1 MMTTSGTDASPSKS
15 LSGSG
20 EGPLRD
26 LRVIELNAIGPVP
39 FAAGLLADLGADV
52 LRIESPAGQLDLVDE
67 ECAVHLRGRSTVTL
81 DLREPQALVV
91 ARELI
96 ATADIV
102 LEGFRPGVMER
113 LGLDP
118 AELVRENPQLIVGR
132 MTGWGQEG
140 PLAHR
145 AGHDIDYIAA
155 AGALRAFGRIGETP
169 VPPLN
174 LVGDFGGGAMFLLVG
189 VLAALWER
197 QQSGQGQIIDA
208 AMVDGTA
215 YLMMLIQSLAGQGLW
230 SSEHPGTNL
239 LDTGAPFYDV
249 YRCLDGE
256 FVAVGCLEPKFFAEF
271 AAGIGLDGDA
281 PEQYDRAQW
290 PRLRR
295 LIEDRIAT
303 KTRAEWEALFTDT
316 DACVAGVRTMTEAA
330 AHPHLAARGT
340 YLSEPPLQAA
350 PAPRFS
356 RTPGRA
362 VPRRDKIHGADA
374 LTEWGIEAELAE
386 TVVGEV
392 DD

>member
-1 MMTTSGTDASPSKS
+1 MTTSGTDASPSKS

-20 EGPLRD
+20 EGPLRG

-67 ECAVHLRGRSTVTL
+67 DRAVHLRGRSTVTL
-81 DLREPQALVV
+81 DLREPQALAV

-118 AELVRENPQLIVGR
+118 SELVRENPQLIVGR

-155 AGALRAFGRIGETP
+155 AGALRAFGRVGESP

-197 QQSGQGQIIDA
+197 QQSGKGQIIDA

-215 YLMMLIQSLAGQGLW
+215 YLMMLIQSLAGQELW

-249 YRCLDGE
+249 YRCSDGE
-256 FVAVGCLEPKFFAEF
+256 FVAVGCLEPKFFDEF

-281 PEQYDRAQW
+281 PAQYDRAQW

-295 LIEDRIAT
+295 LIDDRIAT
-303 KTRAEWEALFTDT
+303 KTRAEWEALFADT

-330 AHPHLAARGT
+330 VHPHLAARGT

-362 VPRRDKIHGADA
+362 VPRRDKIHGAEA

-392 DD
+392 HD